1 VAREPDGISPEPQ
14 SGPDGTD
21 AGSGSE
27 RRCVATRRSFPVDEL
42 IRFVAGPDG
51 ALVPDIRRKLPGRG
65 VWTHAS
71 RQAVEQAVRARAFP
85 RSLKAPVRVAP
96 DLADEVDRLL
106 ARDCLQ
112 ALAMANK
119 AGQIV
124 TGFSKVEAAVG
135 RAAALVTAT
144 DAAADG
150 QRKLFQA
157 LRRRH
162 GEGASAIPVIECFA
176 SGDLALALGRD
187 LVIHAALMK
196 GAASEGVLARWRR
209 LIHFRTKPLPEQ
221 ALPAGADEPRN
232 DTTSGPTTE

>member
-1 VAREPDGISPEPQ
+1 MRGKEQTGLEPG
-14 SGPDGTD
+14 
-21 AGSGSE
+21 AGSGEHGGSGPE
-27 RRCVATRRSFPVDEL
+27 RRCVATRLSFPVDRL

-65 VWTHAS
+65 VWTYAS
-71 RQAVEQAVRARAFP
+71 RVAVERAVRTRAFA
-85 RSLKAPVRVAP
+85 RSLKSPVQVAS

-124 TGFSKVEAAVG
+124 TGFAKVEAAAG
-135 RAAALVTAT
+135 RAVALVTAS

-150 QRKLFQA
+150 RRKLLQA

-162 GEGASAIPVIECFA
+162 GEGASAIPVLECFA
-176 SGDLALALGRD
+176 SDDLALALGRD

-196 GAASEGVLARWRR
+196 GAASEAVLARWRR